1 MTEEDKYYQTLT
13 MIYQTVAQTL
23 GLNKPTDTTF
33 DLIGLTREGIPRS
46 AIDALANSLQISI
59 PDLTHYLH
67 ISERTLQ
74 RYSPDKNLSI
84 ELSDRLLQI
93 AKVYSRSLDVFEDSE
108 MAANWL
114 KQPNIALGNIAPI
127 TYLDT
132 SSGVEIVLDEL
143 TRIEYGVF
151 S

>member
-1 MTEEDKYYQTLT
+1 MV
-13 MIYQTVAQTL
+13 YQTVAQAL
-23 GLNKPTDTTF
+23 GLNKPADTTLE
-33 DLIGLTREGIPRS
+33 LIGLTREGIPRS
-46 AIDALANSLQISI
+46 AIDTLASSLQISI

-67 ISERTLQ
+67 ISARTLQ

-93 AKVYSRSLDVFEDSE
+93 AKVYSKSLDVFEDPE
-108 MAANWL
+108 MAVNWL
-114 KQPNIALGNIAPI
+114 KQPNIPLGNLAPI

>member
-1 MTEEDKYYQTLT
+1 MTYQA
-13 MIYQTVAQTL
+13 VARTL
-23 GLNKPTDTTF
+23 GLNKPTDTSF
-33 DLIGLTREGIPRS
+33 DLIELTREGIPRS
-46 AIDALANSLQISI
+46 AIDALANSLKISI

-74 RYSPDKNLSI
+74 RYSPDKHLSI

-93 AKVYSRSLDVFEDSE
+93 AKVYSKSLDVFEDSE
-108 MAANWL
+108 VAANWL
-114 KQPNIALGNIAPI
+114 KQPNIALGHIAPI

>member
-1 MTEEDKYYQTLT
+1 

-23 GLNKPTDTTF
+23 GLNKSTDTIL
-33 DLIGLTREGIPRS
+33 DLIGLTREGVPKS
-46 AIDALANSLQISI
+46 AINALANSLQISI
-59 PDLTHYLH
+59 SDLTNYLH
-67 ISERTLQ
+67 ISKRTLQ
-74 RYSPDKNLSI
+74 RYNPDKNLSI

-93 AKVYSRSLDVFEDSE
+93 AKVYSRSLEVFEDSE

-114 KQPNIALGNIAPI
+114 KQSNIALGNVSPI

-143 TRIEYGVF
+143 TRIEYGVL

>member
-1 MTEEDKYYQTLT
+1 MV
-13 MIYQTVAQTL
+13 YQTVAQAL
-23 GLNKPTDTTF
+23 GLNKPADTTLE
-33 DLIGLTREGIPRS
+33 LIGLTREGIPRS
-46 AIDALANSLQISI
+46 AINTLASSLHISI

-93 AKVYSRSLDVFEDSE
+93 AKVYSKSLDVFEDPE
-108 MAANWL
+108 IAVNWL
-114 KQPNIALGNIAPI
+114 KQPNIPLGNLAPI